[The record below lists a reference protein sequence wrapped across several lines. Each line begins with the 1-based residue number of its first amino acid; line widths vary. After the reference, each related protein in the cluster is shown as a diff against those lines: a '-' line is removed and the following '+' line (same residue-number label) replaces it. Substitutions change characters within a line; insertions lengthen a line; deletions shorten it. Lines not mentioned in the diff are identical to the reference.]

1 MEGLFSVVGVRNGY
15 QKVPFLH
22 KFCYILD
29 FICIPFDQFTNS
41 FLILWVLLNDR
52 WQKIKRTSDFD
63 EVNGWA
69 VR

>member
-1 MEGLFSVVGVRNGY
+1 MHGY

-52 WQKIKRTSDFD
+52 
-63 EVNGWA
+63 
-69 VR
+69 